1 MAVGGQDK
9 MAGGREP
16 QHTQSSAGGRAGATL
31 RMPSEV
37 HGSAACM
44 ERDLPTMMCKA
55 DVSESFVPTV

>member
-37 HGSAACM
+37 QGLLRAWKGTYP
-44 ERDLPTMMCKA
+44 R
-55 DVSESFVPTV
+55 